1 MIEDR
6 APEPL
11 KLPADGPGDAPPLAA
26 SPTSTLDFAEA
37 EAAARWRGS
46 PAHPGDDD
54 DAKALGEAA
63 HDGERY
69 AEAIR
74 HYSAALAAAAAADSY
89 TLLLNRAASLLNL
102 GRHEL
107 ALADAHSAL
116 ALCPSSGQAALCAG
130 LAHLGLG
137 AVPAARRALRRAL
150 DCAGGDIALR
160 LRICKASAHLQ
171 AQHCAASG
179 AARR

>member
-1 MIEDR
+1 MQHGHLGPVSMIKDR
-6 APEPL
+6 APERP
-11 KLPADGPGDAPPLAA
+11 KLPAGDSGGAPPLGA
-26 SPTSTLDFAEA
+26 SPTSTLDFGEAEA
-37 EAAARWRGS
+37 E
-46 PAHPGDDD
+46 
-54 DAKALGEAA
+54 AKALGEAA

-74 HYSAALAAAAAADSY
+74 HYSAALAAATAADSY
-89 TLLLNRAASLLNL
+89 TLLLNRATSLLNL

-107 ALADAHSAL
+107 ALADARSAL
-116 ALCPSSGQAALCAG
+116 ALCPASGKAELCAG

-171 AQHCAASG
+171 AHCDASERLAG
-179 AARR
+179 

>member
-1 MIEDR
+1 MIKDR
-6 APEPL
+6 APERP
-11 KLPADGPGDAPPLAA
+11 KLPAGDSGGAPPLGA
-26 SPTSTLDFAEA
+26 SPTSTLDFGEA
-37 EAAARWRGS
+37 E
-46 PAHPGDDD
+46 
-54 DAKALGEAA
+54 AKALGEAA

-74 HYSAALAAAAAADSY
+74 HYSAALAAATAADSY
-89 TLLLNRAASLLNL
+89 TLLLNRATSLLNL

-107 ALADAHSAL
+107 ALADARSAL
-116 ALCPSSGQAALCAG
+116 ALCPASGKAELCAG

>member
-1 MIEDR
+1 MIKDR
-6 APEPL
+6 APERP
-11 KLPADGPGDAPPLAA
+11 KLPAGDSGGAPPLGA

-46 PAHPGDDD
+46 PANPGDDD
-54 DAKALGEAA
+54 SDAKALGEAA

-74 HYSAALAAAAAADSY
+74 HYSAALAAATAADSY

-107 ALADAHSAL
+107 ALADARSAL
-116 ALCPSSGQAALCAG
+116 ALCPASGKAELCAG

-171 AQHCAASG
+171 AHCDASERLAG
-179 AARR
+179 